1 MSQQHNPPEMTIDSE
16 PGDLPRPKTARLTLI
31 AITLAVT
38 SLVVWAS
45 WAKIDQV
52 TRASAQFIAA
62 ERTQVVQSPDGGV
75 VTRLHVKEGDKVNK
89 GQLLVTLE
97 KERASSAVDDS
108 AAKVAALKAAITRL
122 EAELFG
128 RELRFDAEV
137 QKFGEYVRNQT
148 DLYTRRRTALNEETE
163 SLQRILSIAE
173 DELKINQGL
182 LQSGDVSR
190 SEVLRLQR
198 AAADIRAQITN
209 RRNKFFQDAQT
220 EMTKAREELNTY
232 QEQLR
237 DRSQVL
243 EHTELLAPS
252 DGIVNNI
259 RATTLGAVLRPG
271 DVVLELL
278 PTGGDLIAETKI
290 SPTDI
295 AFVTVGQTAFV
306 KVDAFDSTVFGGLRG
321 DVIYISPDV
330 LKEET
335 KNGPVSYYRVHI
347 LVRESE
353 FKGKKNHDIEL
364 RPGLTA
370 QVDIKARERTV
381 LNYLTKPIVKTLS
394 ESLGE
399 R

>member
-1 MSQQHNPPEMTIDSE
+1 M
-16 PGDLPRPKTARLTLI
+16 
-31 AITLAVT
+31 
-38 SLVVWAS
+38 
-45 WAKIDQV
+45 
-52 TRASAQFIAA
+52 
-62 ERTQVVQSPDGGV
+62 
-75 VTRLHVKEGDKVNK
+75 
-89 GQLLVTLE
+89 
-97 KERASSAVDDS
+97 
-108 AAKVAALKAAITRL
+108 
-122 EAELFG
+122 
-128 RELRFDAEV
+128 
-137 QKFGEYVRNQT
+137 
-148 DLYTRRRTALNEETE
+148 
-163 SLQRILSIAE
+163 
-173 DELKINQGL
+173 
-182 LQSGDVSR
+182 
-190 SEVLRLQR
+190 
-198 AAADIRAQITN
+198 
-209 RRNKFFQDAQT
+209 
-220 EMTKAREELNTY
+220 
-232 QEQLR
+232 
-237 DRSQVL
+237 
-243 EHTELLAPS
+243 
-252 DGIVNNI
+252 
-259 RATTLGAVLRPG
+259 LRPG

-335 KNGPVSYYRVHI
+335 KDGPVSYYRVHI

-381 LNYLTKPIVKTLS
+381 LDYLTKPIVKTLS

>member
-1 MSQQHNPPEMTIDSE
+1 MANQQINLNVHGKTGSPTAY
-16 PGDLPRPKTARLTLI
+16 TAR
-31 AITLAVT
+31 
-38 SLVVWAS
+38 S
-45 WAKIDQV
+45 
-52 TRASAQFIAA
+52 
-62 ERTQVVQSPDGGV
+62 GV
-75 VTRLHVKEGDKVNK
+75 INRLHVEPRSNIELVDPATGKAPPKVVVK
-89 GQLLVTLE
+89 RSGQDLIVKAAQADGQAVEITLE
-97 KERASSAVDDS
+97 GYYGSESRLIGLNELGNYVEYVPAGADQ
-108 AAKVAALKAAITRL
+108 AALAQLGDGAVSL
-122 EAELFG
+122 QGLG
-128 RELRFDAEV
+128 AEV
-137 QKFGEYVRNQT
+137 LATPLWVAPVAIDPWLLGG
-148 DLYTRRRTALNEETE
+148 LA
-163 SLQRILSIAE
+163 IA
-173 DELKINQGL
+173 G
-182 LQSGDVSR
+182 GA
-190 SEVLRLQR
+190 